1 MYYTS
6 LSRNNWAVIAV
17 LFFSLIVI
25 AFDNTNRGVKSTKG
39 NSANEILTEA
49 DKVPVNRHAR
59 QFVNNYILENKE
71 CLYEIR
77 QRSNSPFNTID
88 AIFSRYGLPIQ
99 LKYLAVIE
107 SELKTTAV
115 SRVGAVGPWQL
126 MPETAQLLG
135 LTVNNAQDDRRNYY
149 KSTKAAAIYLRDL
162 YSEFGDWLLVLAAYN
177 CGPAPVNRA
186 IRQSGSRNF
195 WALQYYLPAESRA
208 HVKKFIAAHFYFEQ
222 QGGVTTFTKAEWK
235 AYNSPVR
242 VARS

>member
-1 MYYTS
+1 M
-6 LSRNNWAVIAV
+6 
-17 LFFSLIVI
+17 
-25 AFDNTNRGVKSTKG
+25 
-39 NSANEILTEA
+39 LTQT

-59 QFVNNYILENKE
+59 QFVNNYIQENKE

-77 QRSNSPFNTID
+77 QRSNTPFNTID
-88 AIFSRYGLPIQ
+88 AVFSSYGLPVQ

-135 LTVNNAQDDRRNYY
+135 LTINHAQDDRRNYY

-177 CGPAPVNRA
+177 CGPAPVYRA

-195 WALQYYLPAESRA
+195 WVLQYYLPAESRA

-235 AYNSPVR
+235 AYNNPVR